1 MCIAAAIENLVV
13 TPGLRAAR
21 ARKGNDRFAQFF
33 LSQRRNPHR
42 EETSSHPTA
51 ERGRGLRSRPGKAS
65 SSPIPS
71 KNPWRGKRARAQT
84 NPRQNDAAGGG
95 RERQQPRKKK
105 SHSGAGEESAAP
117 NNAQQRHSERA
128 GHNAVSEPTPV
139 RREGKATRCSPCQRR
154 VHTTRG
160 SFARRR
166 HTERSSEKRTTRWQG
181 RRRRDILALRLL
193 SWGRP
198 HMLTQVM
205 PVSPFAEKYG
215 RGAAPA
221 SLNLTLLL
229 RSSKVSKHCPV
240 PLPSRSPRRMGIKGR
255 HRIDREGNLGARR
268 HEKMKS
274 RSAAY
279 RDLFAI
285 PVARKGR
292 NSELCISQKERL

>member
-1 MCIAAAIENLVV
+1 MFCPSPSMFKVLALDIRSPASIPRVLQQCTLLLPLRHPVV
-13 TPGLRAAR
+13 IPGLRAAR

-65 SSPIPS
+65 SSQIPS

-84 NPRQNDAAGGG
+84 NPRQNDAAGGGGGG

-166 HTERSSEKRTTRWQG
+166 HTERSSEKGTTRWQG

-193 SWGRP
+193 NANASHACLSVRRKVRTRRCASVAQSNP
-198 HMLTQVM
+198 SS
-205 PVSPFAEKYG
+205 PVQQ
-215 RGAAPA
+215 
-221 SLNLTLLL
+221 
-229 RSSKVSKHCPV
+229 
-240 PLPSRSPRRMGIKGR
+240 
-255 HRIDREGNLGARR
+255 
-268 HEKMKS
+268 
-274 RSAAY
+274 
-279 RDLFAI
+279 
-285 PVARKGR
+285 
-292 NSELCISQKERL
+292 SE